1 MVNLIQYM
9 IVTLINQK
17 TWALFNH
24 LFEMSMSYCYY
35 RLETNSGQGHQFA
48 YKKRICRCIGH
59 LWTIKVNSIL
69 CCDNECHTLI
79 GYNNLLTRLAKPKQK
94 KEKFNPLISEIWL
107 LILLSCCYTPPCKL
121 IMRIWCYIKIKILPD
136 KFEYT
141 HYLFAG

>member
-69 CCDNECHTLI
+69 CCDIECHTLI
-79 GYNNLLTRLAKPKQK
+79 GYNDLLTRLAKPKKK
-94 KEKFNPLISEIWL
+94 KEKIWPFNFWDLIVNSPLLLLHTLQISYENL
-107 LILLSCCYTPPCKL
+107 VL
-121 IMRIWCYIKIKILPD
+121 YIGKNSSW
-136 KFEYT
+136 
-141 HYLFAG
+141 

>member
-48 YKKRICRCIGH
+48 YKIRICRCMGH

-79 GYNNLLTRLAKPKQK
+79 GYNNLLTRLAKPKKK

-136 KFEYT
+136 KFKYT
-141 HYLFAG
+141 HYLFAR

>member
-79 GYNNLLTRLAKPKQK
+79 GYNDLLTRLAKPNK
-94 KEKFNPLISEIWL
+94 KKRKNLTL
-107 LILLSCCYTPPCKL
+107 
-121 IMRIWCYIKIKILPD
+121 
-136 KFEYT
+136 
-141 HYLFAG
+141 